1 MDHHLTAYR
10 ESLIKI
16 ESCADLLQLAYKNHP
31 GHYEVVLVEYDP
43 SKTSYEILVEYAWR
57 NLDPFDGFGQFCDKG
72 SSKSKQNHL
81 PSGWKKKRKETER
94 KTDLYFHGFHFIH

>member
-72 SSKSKQNHL
+72 SSKSKQNTFQVV
-81 PSGWKKKRKETER
+81 GRKKEKKKRK
-94 KTDLYFHGFHFIH
+94 KD